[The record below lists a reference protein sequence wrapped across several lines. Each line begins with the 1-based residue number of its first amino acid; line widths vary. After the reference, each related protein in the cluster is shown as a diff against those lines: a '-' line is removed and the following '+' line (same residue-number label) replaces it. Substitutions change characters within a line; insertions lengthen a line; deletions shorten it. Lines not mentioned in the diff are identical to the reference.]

1 MPLPVLLQRLL
12 LGGLCL
18 LLLDACGTVP
28 PRSVDSDA
36 ATATGAEAKISVENN
51 STAEV
56 RNKPG
61 DPLEGFN
68 RAMFTFNDKM
78 DRYILKPVAKGY
90 RAVTPKPVRRGI
102 SNFFSNLREPMAIL
116 NNLLQGKPADAVS
129 DLSRFVF
136 NTTFGIFGLFDVAS
150 KMGMPKHNED
160 FGQTLAVWGVGDGA
174 YLVLPFLGPSNLR
187 DGPALVV
194 DWETY
199 PPNHMEERS
208 TRDKLMLVETVD
220 KRAQLLDTS
229 DILDQ
234 AAGQDPY
241 IFVRETFRQLRRNQI
256 YDGNPPQVEPPAF
269 LFEDD
274 SPAPDAQKKR
284 PDNAPASSP

>member
-1 MPLPVLLQRLL
+1 
-12 LGGLCL
+12 
-18 LLLDACGTVP
+18 
-28 PRSVDSDA
+28 
-36 ATATGAEAKISVENN
+36 
-51 STAEV
+51 
-56 RNKPG
+56 
-61 DPLEGFN
+61 
-68 RAMFTFNDKM
+68 
-78 DRYILKPVAKGY
+78 
-90 RAVTPKPVRRGI
+90 VRRGI

-136 NTTFGIFGLFDVAS
+136 NSTFGIFGLFDVAS

-174 YLVLPFLGPSNLR
+174 YLVLPFFGPSNLR

-274 SPAPDAQKKR
+274 NPAPDAQKKR